1 MTDDLSFWV
10 SLSLSLSLSL
20 SRSLALSLSLSLILI
35 SPGKTKKLE
44 MTNGINKNL
53 CHPFFPVT
61 VHSRPGT
68 DKIICQLMQTLGL

>member
-1 MTDDLSFWV
+1 MIWVFESLS
-10 SLSLSLSLSL
+10 SLSLSLS